1 MSTGISPY
9 QQYSVNKRSIA
20 SSSNVS
26 PVSNLSNSSSNY
38 TSPSMSNELENTTN
52 DEEFYS
58 NNDDFSSSRTFNM
71 SKSNK
76 RTRVQNNNLNMSA
89 NKNSESLIT
98 TTPHKYTPFSINSI
112 LVKDEKKSTNTN
124 QAIYNYSLPLF
135 SNYLNY
141 FQQQQQQQ
149 VSSLAALN
157 TSPNQS
163 QLNFFYSYL
172 SHLNQKQ
179 FLSNC
184 NASFQAPN
192 GSINFDNSS

>member
-1 MSTGISPY
+1 
-9 QQYSVNKRSIA
+9 
-20 SSSNVS
+20 
-26 PVSNLSNSSSNY
+26 
-38 TSPSMSNELENTTN
+38 MSNELENTTN

-58 NNDDFSSSRTFNM
+58 NNDDLSSSRTFNM

-98 TTPHKYTPFSINSI
+98 TTPNKFTPFSINSI

-141 FQQQQQQQ
+141 FQQQQ
-149 VSSLAALN
+149 VSSLATFN

-184 NASFQAPN
+184 HASLHASN